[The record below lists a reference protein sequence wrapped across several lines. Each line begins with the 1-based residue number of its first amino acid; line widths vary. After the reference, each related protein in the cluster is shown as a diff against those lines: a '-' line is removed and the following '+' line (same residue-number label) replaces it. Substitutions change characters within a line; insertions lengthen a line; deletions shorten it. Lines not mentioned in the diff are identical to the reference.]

1 MAEPRIRPLGDSA
14 LRLQRGEGIDAEVHR
29 RVRGACSALERAA
42 LRGVVEW
49 VPGYTTVVVHYQPQV
64 VRYSEL
70 CRSLE
75 AALGAGA
82 TLPVPEARVV
92 TLPVLYGGE
101 QGPDLAF
108 VAEQHQ
114 LSMDEVIE
122 LHSRPDYLV
131 YMIGFAPGF
140 PYLGGL
146 SERLVTPRL
155 DKPRLSV
162 PKGSVGIGGSQTG
175 VYSVDSPGGWRLIG
189 RTPVPLYDPGQERP
203 SLLQAGDRVRFRAV
217 GAQDYDDID
226 QGVKSGSYAVERRP
240 VREDGT
246 R

>member
-14 LRLQRGEGIDAEVHR
+14 LRLQLGEGIDPEVQR
-29 RVRGACSALERAA
+29 RVRGACAALERAA

-49 VPGYTTVVVHYQPQV
+49 VPGYATVVVHYQPQV
-64 VRYSEL
+64 VRYPEL

-75 AALGAGA
+75 AALAAGA

-108 VAEQHQ
+108 VAEHHQ
-114 LSMDEVIE
+114 LSVDEVIE

-155 DKPRLSV
+155 EKPRLSV
-162 PKGSVGIGGSQTG
+162 PKGSVGIGGAQTG
-175 VYSVDSPGGWRLIG
+175 VYSVDGPGGWRLIG
-189 RTPVPLYDPGQERP
+189 RTPVPLYDPTAERP
-203 SLLQAGDRVRFRAV
+203 ALLDAGDHVRFRPV
-217 GAQDYDDID
+217 GIAEYADIEAS
-226 QGVKSGSYAVERRP
+226 VKK
-240 VREDGT
+240 GT
-246 R
+246 WR